1 MTEFTRTPEHE
12 KAVRRRFAVALGELS
27 FEFQA
32 IQQVVTH
39 PAGYTFSYLFREDM
53 GCWVAHHDHDPE
65 NWQGHVSAGEG
76 DTPEAALRA
85 CFAAAL
91 EYDKEHEE

>member
-12 KAVRRRFAVALGELS
+12 EAVRRRFAVALGELS

-39 PAGYTFSYLFREDM
+39 PAGYTFSYLFREEM
-53 GCWVAHHDHDPE
+53 GCWVAHHDHDPIRC
-65 NWQGHVSAGEG
+65 WPLAWRAASARMS
-76 DTPEAALRA
+76 ASRA
-85 CFAAAL
+85 SVTS
-91 EYDKEHEE
+91 

>member
-12 KAVRRRFAVALGELS
+12 EAVRRRFAVALGELS

-32 IQQVVTH
+32 IQQVVST
-39 PAGYTFSYLFREDM
+39 
-53 GCWVAHHDHDPE
+53 
-65 NWQGHVSAGEG
+65 GEG
-76 DTPEAALRA
+76 DSPEAALRA

-91 EYDKEHEE
+91 AYDKAHEE